1 MNDRLFPLPYGLLA
15 GLSQTGSATSL
26 PWAAM
31 MNASRALLGGM
42 CPMVAQ
48 NYAAT
53 RSALAKSIGLGR
65 KAAAPTPA
73 AAKNQNG
80 LLVRWP
86 RRRLRCQSSHPRR
99 KSARH
104 PPKPDGLHLV
114 EVSAYRG
121 SERGE
126 SLPFGKSCRSA
137 PLSFRTW
144 AALNVQAVMSPSA

>member
-1 MNDRLFPLPYGLLA
+1 MNDRRFPVPYGLLA
-15 GLSQTGSATSL
+15 GLSPATSL
-26 PWAAM
+26 HWAAM
-31 MNASRALLGGM
+31 MNASHALLGGM
-42 CPMVAQ
+42 CPMVAP

-65 KAAAPTPA
+65 KAAAPPPA
-73 AAKNQNG
+73 AAVQNG

-104 PPKPDGLHLV
+104 LPKPDGLHLV
-114 EVSAYRG
+114 EVPAYRG

-126 SLPFGKSCRSA
+126 FSPFGKVCRSA
-137 PLSFRTW
+137 PLSSG
-144 AALNVQAVMSPSA
+144 LGQH